1 MQIEAEMPNKHS
13 QVRIKVL
20 GPGCKNCRLLE
31 AHVKLAL
38 ERMGLNIE
46 VEKVTEISQI
56 LAYGVMKTP
65 ALVIGEEVVV
75 SGFVPS
81 PRQIQEMLEARLT

>member
-1 MQIEAEMPNKHS
+1 MSIQSEMPS
-13 QVRIKVL
+13 QSNRAQIKVL
-20 GPGCKNCRLLE
+20 GTGCKNCQLLE

-38 ERMGLNIE
+38 ERMGKNLE
-46 VEKVTEISQI
+46 VEKVTEIPQI

-81 PRQIQEMLEARLT
+81 PRQIQEMLEARLV